1 MQLHERDLTLI
12 EADLVLAHSHC
23 HSAVIVPGEH
33 ADIDLAAVHRL
44 VEPDLDLA
52 AHELFKVPRAL
63 QLTLCPGRADLEN
76 IAVGNGVGLVQN
88 RVEPAADA
96 LTVIDA
102 DAAVLID
109 KDAQEPASG
118 LTDIFNVPKAEPS
131 SSTTGFASSV
141 TLSVILLI
149 FRSLSICPA
158 EALPVQKFRKKEW
171 AGTHS
176 D

>member
-1 MQLHERDLTLI
+1 MQLHERDLALI
-12 EADLVLAHSHC
+12 EADLVFTRSYC

-76 IAVGNGVGLVQN
+76 LAVRNGIGLVQN

-96 LTVIDA
+96 LAVVNT

-118 LTDIFNVPKAEPS
+118 LTDIFNVPKAAA
-131 SSTTGFASSV
+131 F
-141 TLSVILLI
+141 LLDHGLCKLRDLVCDLTHI
-149 FRSLSICPA
+149 PLTFNLPGRSI
-158 EALPVQKFRKKEW
+158 
-171 AGTHS
+171 AGAKVS
-176 D
+176 